1 VARLWARTAE
11 QSYLEPYRKARWS
24 FTRARLELERYLEK
38 THTDAKRPIS
48 IPSDIPPLNPPE
60 YQMEVCVPKWKEVEQ
75 AVRKAR
81 ASSSPG
87 PNGVSYRV
95 YKIAS
100 GVLRIL
106 WKLIRVAWEKQVVPH
121 GTEQVVSLYLKKKML
136 QASVSIVLFH
146 Y

>member
-11 QSYLEPYRKARWS
+11 QSYLEPYREARWS

-38 THTDAKRPIS
+38 TYTDAKRHEPIS

-60 YQMEVCVPKWKEVEQ
+60 YQMEVCAPKWKEVEQ

-87 PNGVSYRV
+87 PNG
-95 YKIAS
+95 
-100 GVLRIL
+100 
-106 WKLIRVAWEKQVVPH
+106 WVVM
-121 GTEQVVSLYLKKKML
+121 KKML
-136 QASVSIVLFH
+136 QAFVSFVLFH